1 MLCTLWHPNVLRA
14 TTACAFSTSQL
25 PKVLRTWCVFSFLT
39 CKCSSRPNLV
49 CFVHFDLETCF
60 APQRRAI
67 FHLSSGQLAPHPPLQ
82 RAYFSTLWSHK
93 SLEKHSV
100 SRLSYLFAHLDLLS
114 SETLS
119 FLIFFLLL
127 FSSLTLPISAFHLPI
142 LSEVWLLNFLR
153 LYIYIWNIYEYP
165 LIIHRWSTKTDLK
178 SSGCCRKKKNGLR
191 KNTRAPNGIELCSFV
206 VSASGQCGS
215 FDSRRLC
222 RANAVWRFQQISVQT
237 ASSQSQTTWIV
248 TELALCIL
256 TTTTF
261 FFIISI
267 VSIPVQVG
275 TSSILISLLW
285 WGLWSLHLCVIANP
299 SIVGTMPWVLFKPLP
314 FAKEA
319 GIKTTR
325 IYKNLSESL
334 KLCKNL

>member
-1 MLCTLWHPNVLRA
+1 MFFASEPGVFCAFWLGNVLRA
-14 TTACAFSTSQL
+14 TTACHFSSL
-25 PKVLRTWCVFSFLT
+25 IWPAGSAPAASASLLFN
-39 CKCSSRPNLV
+39 P
-49 CFVHFDLETCF
+49 LEPQIIGKTQCF
-60 APQRRAI
+60 ATFLPFRAPG
-67 FHLSSGQLAPHPPLQ
+67 SSFFWDPL
-82 RAYFSTLWSHK
+82 F
-93 SLEKHSV
+93 
-100 SRLSYLFAHLDLLS
+100 FDLLS
-114 SETLS
+114 SSL
-119 FLIFFLLL
+119 FFSDSSHLC
-127 FSSLTLPISAFHLPI
+127 FSSADIVGSLTSKLPSI
-142 LSEVWLLNFLR
+142 V
-153 LYIYIWNIYEYP
+153 YIYIWNIYEYP